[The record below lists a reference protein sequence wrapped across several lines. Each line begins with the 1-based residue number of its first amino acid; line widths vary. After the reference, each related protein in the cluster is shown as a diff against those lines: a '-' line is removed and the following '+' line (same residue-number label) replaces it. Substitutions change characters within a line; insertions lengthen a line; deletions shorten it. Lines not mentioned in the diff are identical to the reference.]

1 MHILNCII
9 YNNIAIRSRTG
20 IIVKRL
26 ANTQFHVHRPERCL
40 DSYEMLSQIRY
51 VVLAALTTS
60 LCSLQVTAEKC
71 VSSALLKRE

>member
-26 ANTQFHVHRPERCL
+26 ANTVSCAPAGTLFT
-40 DSYEMLSQIRY
+40 YEMLSQIRY